1 MKLHVA
7 SHKHGWATAAGCDG
21 TWLELCRLIHSRFGL
36 AHTTKSTAFVRYVR
50 VVSGESR
57 NQYTSSFCESSSD
70 CQWHTATE
78 IGTHKLR
85 ALRVSV
91 ST

>member
-1 MKLHVA
+1 
-7 SHKHGWATAAGCDG
+7 
-21 TWLELCRLIHSRFGL
+21 
-36 AHTTKSTAFVRYVR
+36 
-50 VVSGESR
+50 VSGESR

-70 CQWHTATE
+70 CQWHTATG
-78 IGTHKLR
+78 IGTHKLL